1 MSAPAKEPRA
11 RQALAPKILP
21 PLALTMGDA
30 AGIGPELALQ
40 AWKDRFVDQL
50 PKFALYA
57 DVELM
62 RAVARSA
69 GVDAALIVPVT
80 DALAGARVF
89 DEALPVIPIPLAES
103 AKPGIPAV
111 SNGPATI
118 LAIRRAVADVAA
130 GHASALVTNPIA
142 KSVLYGAGFEY
153 PGHTEY
159 LGALAAEFWPGEPS
173 DPVMMLAS
181 SKLRVVPLTIHVAL
195 KDVPALLTADKI
207 IRTARITAASLQRD
221 FGIPNPRIAVAGL
234 NPHAGEDGALGSED
248 AEIIRPAIEILK
260 AEGLDVSG
268 PHAADTMFHDA
279 ARKTYDAALA
289 MYHDQGLIPIKT
301 LSFDEGVNA
310 TIGLPFVRTSPDHGT
325 AFAIAGRGLAS
336 ATSLKAA
343 LKFAGEMSTR
353 RSLAAS
359 S

>member
-1 MSAPAKEPRA
+1 MTLTPTTPAPRK
-11 RQALAPKILP
+11 QAPQKLP
-21 PLALTMGDA
+21 PMALTMGDA

-40 AWKDRFVDQL
+40 AWKDRFVDKL
-50 PKFALYA
+50 PKFVFYA
-57 DVELM
+57 DVDMM

-69 GVDAALIVPVT
+69 GVDPAIIVPVT
-80 DALAGARVF
+80 NALAAAELF
-89 DEALPVIPIPLAES
+89 DEALPVIPIPLAEP
-103 AKPGIPAV
+103 AKPGAPTV
-111 SNGPATI
+111 TNGPATI

-130 GHASALVTNPIA
+130 GRASAVVTNPIA
-142 KSVLYGAGFEY
+142 KSVLYGAGFEF

-173 DPVMMLAS
+173 TPVMMLAS
-181 SKLRVVPLTIHVAL
+181 SQLRVVPLTIHVPL
-195 KDVPALLTADKI
+195 KDVPSLLTFDKI
-207 IRTARITAASLQRD
+207 VETARIMAASLKRD
-221 FGIPNPRIAVAGL
+221 FGISNPRIAVAGL

-248 AEIIRPAIEILK
+248 AEIIRPAVEVLR
-260 AEGLDVSG
+260 AEGLDVTG

-325 AFAIAGRGLAS
+325 AFAIAGKGLAS
-336 ATSLKAA
+336 AASLKAA
-343 LKFAGEMSTR
+343 LKLAGEMSAR
-353 RSLAAS
+353 RSLASAP
-359 S
+359 